1 MDYKYDLFISY
12 RRDGGKEIARP
23 LKSELERRGFRV
35 FLDFDELKD
44 GVFDRRIMDA
54 IDSSPIFL
62 VILSPHALDRC
73 ADPSDWVRREIEYAL
88 QRGCHIVPVNP
99 DLSFEGF
106 PAACPETL
114 REGLGIHQFS
124 EVMLGQLFMA
134 SIDKLVQDRILP
146 RLRPAAERAPAAARK
161 LKIMAN
167 ADCRILIDG
176 QERGHAAAGRLC
188 TIPLPAGEYWF
199 EAVGTAGDTQAD
211 IARALKIG
219 DCDRL
224 EQLKFEFK
232 PVYRIGDLYEE
243 NGRRGIVFEV
253 DSTGRH
259 GKILSMRD
267 AWKSWCIDEE
277 SEKRAGADDDCD
289 GMKNLQVVMR
299 IPDWQKKYPAF
310 AWCTRQGEG
319 WYLPSRREW
328 EVFANQKVYD
338 MVCAALKQHGGDHL
352 SENDD
357 YLSSSEFNE
366 FGDKYNAT
374 MVYVFSF
381 RYRDN
386 AARPGLKFAKK
397 WVRPISV
404 F

>member
-146 RLRPAAERAPAAARK
+146 RLRPAAESAPAAARK

-176 QERGHAAAGRLC
+176 DERGHATAGRLC
-188 TIPLPAGEYWF
+188 IVPLPAGEYWF

-211 IARALKIG
+211 IARVLKID

-224 EQLKFEFK
+224 ETVEFVLK
-232 PVYRIGDLYEE
+232 PYQVGDYYERD
-243 NGRRGIVFEV
+243 GRCGVVFEV
-253 DSTGRH
+253 DASGRH
-259 GKILSMRD
+259 GKIVGLRQTQS
-267 AWKSWCIDEE
+267 AWCTKEACDRE
-277 SEKRAGADDDCD
+277 SGAVDRQD
-289 GMKNLQVVMR
+289 GMANLRMIER
-299 IPDWQKKYPAF
+299 IPGWRGEYPAF
-310 AWCTRQGEG
+310 AWCAGQGEG
-319 WYLPSRREW
+319 WYLPAQDELDRL
-328 EVFANQKVYD
+328 FANYD
-338 MVCAALKQHGGDHL
+338 AV
-352 SENDD
+352 
-357 YLSSSEFNE
+357 
-366 FGDKYNAT
+366 NAT
-374 MVYVFSF
+374 LGQQPAAMTLSYWDFWSSTAVADGEIPEAVGETFHYVWKPDYFD
-381 RYRDN
+381 RLEQLQVR
-386 AARPGLKFAKK
+386 AVAKF
-397 WVRPISV
+397 
-404 F
+404 